1 MGGGTAV
8 SRPTAKY
15 LAREPDSKAE
25 TGIELSNERCYQFSE
40 HYGGLGRIMMTI
52 IHREPGRDITRS

>member
-15 LAREPDSKAE
+15 LVASQISKAE
-25 TGIELSNERCYQFSE
+25 TGIELSNERRYQFSE

-52 IHREPGRDITRS
+52 IHREPGRDIIRS